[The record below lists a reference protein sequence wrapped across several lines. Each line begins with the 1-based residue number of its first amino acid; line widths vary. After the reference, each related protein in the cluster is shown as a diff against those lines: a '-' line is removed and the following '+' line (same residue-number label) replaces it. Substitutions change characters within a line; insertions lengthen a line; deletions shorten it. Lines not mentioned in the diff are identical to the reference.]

1 MTMQKP
7 FFTILICIISF
18 SYLSHA
24 QSVDG
29 VALEDINSTYI
40 QIVRI
45 GSPFK
50 SKIRVSVDFGQR
62 LRDDR
67 WKESFIVDSDGR
79 SIEFN
84 SMIDALNLFDLLGY
98 EYIDSNCVDED
109 WPDQYLLRK
118 KKPEL
123 VKEEE

>member
-1 MTMQKP
+1 MQKP
-7 FFTILICIISF
+7 FLLMLILISSF
-18 SYLSHA
+18 TYLSHA
-24 QSVDG
+24 QSVGG
-29 VALEDINSTYI
+29 VPLEDIKSTYI
-40 QIVRI
+40 HLSRV
-45 GSPFK
+45 GFTFK

-62 LRDDR
+62 VSGERLN
-67 WKESFIVDSDGR
+67 ESFISDSDGR

-109 WPDQYLLRK
+109 WPGQYLLRK

-123 VKEEE
+123 VREEE